1 MQVPHPNEV
10 VQCSCSWLQ
19 TNSINSHFSK
29 LSVVEKGNPTA
40 QLEDRSVCA
49 NVYPHDYM
57 WTKFYSRFFFFFFF
71 FC

>member
-19 TNSINSHFSK
+19 TYSINSHFSK

-40 QLEDRSVCA
+40 QLEDWTLERVCKCLF
-49 NVYPHDYM
+49 P
-57 WTKFYSRFFFFFFF
+57 
-71 FC
+71 